1 MVLTGGSAVAFTL
14 FFSLFYCKFH
24 VTASNCTNAERMTDV
39 RAHKIFSVA
48 IETQFWAAMLMF
60 YSKTKAFSLLSRPC
74 WVEYAGAIMSPA
86 VRQPSPSRT
95 AGDKRRPGTA
105 RYSLR
110 PLFPF
115 ARAARVSPHSRRSS
129 ASQRPILDDSKRRVS
144 WPRRW
149 PPDPSAPAS
158 LRRPPRR
165 ACGDSDLRL
174 LPRPRLHRRRL
185 RPAR

>member
-1 MVLTGGSAVAFTL
+1 MVTDSISSSHKGGSDNKNG
-14 FFSLFYCKFH
+14 SSKPNPYS
-24 VTASNCTNAERMTDV
+24 SNCFLVTHIQQKSN
-39 RAHKIFSVA
+39 
-48 IETQFWAAMLMF
+48 LG
-60 YSKTKAFSLLSRPC
+60 L
-74 WVEYAGAIMSPA
+74 AGLNVLGLISPA

-105 RYSLR
+105 CHSLR

-165 ACGDSDLRL
+165 ACGDIVLRL